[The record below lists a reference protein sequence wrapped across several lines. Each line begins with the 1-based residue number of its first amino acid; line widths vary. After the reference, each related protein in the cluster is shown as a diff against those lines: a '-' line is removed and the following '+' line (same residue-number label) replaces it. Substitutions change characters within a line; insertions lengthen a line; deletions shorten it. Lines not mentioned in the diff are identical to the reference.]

1 MTDTKRLPD
10 VEALAMNGAI
20 ARRIA
25 SLRKARQLS
34 FDELAARSSVSKG
47 MLVQIEQGRANPSI
61 ATLCRVAAA
70 LRVSVADLV
79 ASGGDSA
86 HPIELVAPQD
96 TRTLWTGEQGGSASL
111 IVGARGPDM
120 LELWHWV
127 LYPGERFE
135 ARAHGAGTVELI
147 HVRSGSLVLELD
159 GTVYVVA
166 SGHSAIANTDRP
178 HAYACRGR
186 RRTEFT
192 MVVSEHAS
200 D

>member
-1 MTDTKRLPD
+1 MTESKSLPD
-10 VEALAMNGAI
+10 VDAVAMNGAI

-25 SLRKARQLS
+25 SLRKAKQLS

-79 ASGGDSA
+79 ASAEDA
-86 HPIELVAPQD
+86 DRPIELVAPQD
-96 TRTLWTGEQGGSASL
+96 SRILWTGAHGGSAAL

-135 ARAHGAGTVELI
+135 ARAHGAGTVELV
-147 HVRSGSLVLELD
+147 HVRSGTLALELD
-159 GTVYVVA
+159 GIVHVVVT
-166 SGHSAIANTDRP
+166 GHSAIASTDRP
-178 HAYACRGR
+178 HSYACQGK